1 VKKSLILLIF
11 TLSLSADTLKV
22 ALYDFPPCVILE
34 KSKAPSGFDIDVLD
48 SVLRRTGLQSQ
59 YVVPA
64 KFSDLISGVDSGTYD
79 CATSGITITG
89 ERECKVDFTH
99 PYLNSGLS
107 ILVKKGSI
115 VNPFKT
121 ILRYISNIGPMLLL
135 ILIFTGLY
143 GILMFF
149 LEKKYAHKESQFSPD
164 EPLKGIFNS
173 YYYANVSTTTMGFGD
188 FVPKSVPG
196 KILTIIMATIGIYFI
211 LPYATANMNMALQ
224 QEQEV
229 YAISSPED
237 LPGKVVA
244 TEEGTTSETYLN
256 KLGCRVKLVHNIND
270 AYDLLDQGKVDAVVF
285 DMPTIKDFVK
295 SKGKNKFKISGP
307 MFDWQA
313 YGFVLKK
320 NSPYRKIMN
329 EQLVDF
335 MRTEAYWDLH
345 KKWFDD

>member
-1 VKKSLILLIF
+1 MKKSIVLLIF
-11 TLSLSADTLKV
+11 AFSLSADTLNV
-22 ALYDFPPCVILE
+22 AVYDFPPCVIVE
-34 KSKAPSGFDIDVLD
+34 KNKRPTGFDIDVLD
-48 SVLRRTGLQSQ
+48 SVLNRAGLQSK
-59 YVVPA
+59 YIIPTN
-64 KFSDLISGVDSGTYD
+64 FPDLMKGIDSGIYD

-107 ILVKKGSI
+107 ILIKKGTV

-135 ILIFTGLY
+135 ILFFTGLY

-149 LEKKYAHKESQFSPD
+149 LEKSFARKESQFSPD

-173 YYYANVSTTTMGFGD
+173 YYFANVSTTTMGFGD

-196 KILTIIMATIGIYFI
+196 KILTIIMAIIGIYFI

-224 QEQEV
+224 QEQGI
-229 YAISSPED
+229 YSISSPED
-237 LPGKVVA
+237 LPGKIVA

-256 KLGCRVKLVHNIND
+256 KIGCNVMVVHKID
-270 AYDLLDQGKVDAVVF
+270 EAYELLDQEKVNAVVF

-295 SKGKNKFKISGP
+295 HIGKNRFKISGP
-307 MFDWQA
+307 MFDWQV
-313 YGFVLKK
+313 YGFALKK
-320 NSPYRKIMN
+320 NSPYRKLIN
-329 EQLVDF
+329 ENLADF
-335 MRTEAYWDLH
+335 MRTDDYWNLH
-345 KKWFDD
+345 KKWFGD

>member
-1 VKKSLILLIF
+1 MKKSLLLMVIVF
-11 TLSLSADTLKV
+11 SLSADTLKV
-22 ALYDFPPCVILE
+22 ALYDFPPCVIIE
-34 KSKAPSGFDIDVLD
+34 KDKEPTGFDIDVLD
-48 SVLRRTGLQSQ
+48 SVLKRAGHQYQ
-59 YVVPA
+59 YVIPEN
-64 KFSDLISGVDSGTYD
+64 FTDLINGVDSGIYD

-107 ILVKKGSI
+107 ILINKSDRI
-115 VNPFKT
+115 NPFKT
-121 ILRYISNIGPMLLL
+121 ILRYISNIGPMLFL

-143 GILMFF
+143 GILIFF
-149 LEKKYAHKESQFSPD
+149 LEKRFARKESQFSPD

-196 KILTIIMATIGIYFI
+196 KILTVIMATIGIYFI

-224 QEQEV
+224 QEQEI

-256 KLGCRVKLVHNIND
+256 NLGCNVIAVRNISE
-270 AYDLLDQGKVDAVVF
+270 AYVLLDQKKVDAVVF

-295 SKGKNKFKISGP
+295 HKGKNKFKISGP

-313 YGFVLKK
+313 YGYALKK
-320 NSPYRKIMN
+320 DSPYRKEIN

-335 MRTEAYWDLH
+335 MRTEAYWNLH
-345 KKWFDD
+345 KKWLGD